1 MVWGLCS
8 TPWTATSAWHLKFK
22 QYETLLAVMI
32 QAMTADSQNLK
43 LQVTH
48 ISKLDASNLAQ
59 WTSSLPLLNV
69 WRRMKRKTRKREVST
84 GT

>member
-32 QAMTADSQNLK
+32 QASSYTYFKARCFKPCAVNL
-43 LQVTH
+43 L
-48 ISKLDASNLAQ
+48 SSASEGVAANEE
-59 WTSSLPLLNV
+59 
-69 WRRMKRKTRKREVST
+69 KD
-84 GT
+84 